1 MANGVTAAA
10 LLPIDSEPMPTTDS
24 SPPTTEA
31 EIIIGAAVRECVFAL
46 YRAMAD
52 YQQDGALAPA
62 TREAGGTRMARVS
75 TLMLDHEL
83 GDSDFIA
90 LAHRAGRRELRRYL
104 NAELFRKHG
113 ADEVDKVLDA
123 VIDHVFEIVSLAVRD
138 ERAIRAALAN

>member
-1 MANGVTAAA
+1 MANGATVRLVPETPSASAEAAA
-10 LLPIDSEPMPTTDS
+10 PTS
-24 SPPTTEA
+24 ATETA
-31 EIIIGAAVRECVFAL
+31 IGVAVADAVIML

-52 YQQDGALAPA
+52 YQQYGALAPA

-90 LAHRAGRRELRRYL
+90 LAHRAGRRGLRRYL

-123 VIDHVFEIVSLAVRD
+123 AIDHVFEIVSCAVRD